1 MSEAT
6 IDGSRDRE
14 PQFRD
19 IEGNLKSRDTW
30 LRLIFMLIY
39 WAVLSVTGIVAT
51 AIIVLGFLVVLFTG
65 ERNDQ
70 LRAAGEVVADYIR
83 DILRYLTFNDDTKP
97 FPFGADFPKRSST

>member
-1 MSEAT
+1 
-6 IDGSRDRE
+6 
-14 PQFRD
+14 
-19 IEGNLKSRDTW
+19 
-30 LRLIFMLIY
+30 MLVY

-65 ERNDQ
+65 ERNEH

-97 FPFGADFPKRSST
+97 FPFGADFPGRSNT

>member
-14 PQFRD
+14 PQVRD

-30 LRLIFMLIY
+30 IRLVFMLVY

-51 AIIVLGFLVVLFTG
+51 AIIVLGVLVVLFTG
-65 ERNDQ
+65 ARNEQ

-83 DILRYLTFNDDTKP
+83 EILRSLTFTDDSSP
-97 FPFGADFPKRSST
+97 FRFGADVRGRSKP